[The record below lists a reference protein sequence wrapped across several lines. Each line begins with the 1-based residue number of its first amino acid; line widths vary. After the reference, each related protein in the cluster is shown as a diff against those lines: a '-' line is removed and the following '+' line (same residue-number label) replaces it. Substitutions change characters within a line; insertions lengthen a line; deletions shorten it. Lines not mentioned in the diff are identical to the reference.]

1 MQQLAEEE
9 QKEEMERQKQIELER
24 KLRRRIEAR
33 QAHRD
38 QMADRMKRLQEEAQ
52 DEARYKQQVDICGDI
67 IRTLHDLVKICD
79 CFLLPR
85 GCVEMMYKVTH
96 VMCDLKFLWLGS

>member
-9 QKEEMERQKQIELER
+9 QKEEMERQQQIELER

-38 QMADRMKRLQEEAQ
+38 QMADRMKKLQQEAQ
-52 DEARYKQQVDICGDI
+52 DEARYKQQVYIYEDIGSA
-67 IRTLHDLVKICD
+67 LHDLVRICYY
-79 CFLLPR
+79 FLHPLTFI
-85 GCVEMMYKVTH
+85 EMVYKVT
-96 VMCDLKFLWLGS
+96 